1 MSLNQSHPPSTAKP
15 AAENDEQQTTTQPS
29 STTEAG
35 EAAERPES
43 LPADIVREAESMLS
57 KFKSEATKRLKDIEK
72 AEDAADEALYK
83 FGTNVRNFL
92 RDAVTVV
99 PPSGKSST
107 DDLLN
112 NNTSSTVIFESKDA
126 EGKRVLHTTRF
137 DAQLHAVHSNID
149 SFIKDPDSEEFPGW
163 VAEFDVEKQT
173 ETIAKDLEKYE
184 ELKQAMERLVPEKV
198 EYEQFWKR
206 YYFLRHVIEAEEKRR
221 KELLKGRFIILS
233 SKKKKRKEEKRKE
246 KLIQYL

>member
-1 MSLNQSHPPSTAKP
+1 
-15 AAENDEQQTTTQPS
+15 
-29 STTEAG
+29 
-35 EAAERPES
+35 
-43 LPADIVREAESMLS
+43 MLS
-57 KFKSEATKRLKDIEK
+57 KLKSEAAKRLKDIEK

-112 NNTSSTVIFESKDA
+112 NNPSSTVIFESKDA

-137 DAQLHAVHSNID
+137 DAQLHAIHSNID
-149 SFIKDPDSEEFPGW
+149 TFLKDPDSERFPDW
-163 VAEFDVEKQT
+163 AAEFDIEKQT

-198 EYEQFWKR
+198 EYGQFWKR
-206 YYFLRHVIEAEEKRR
+206 YYFLRHVIETEEKRR
-221 KELLKGRFIILS
+221 KELLKGKFMLC
-233 SKKKKRKEEKRKE
+233 
-246 KLIQYL
+246 LP